1 MPKKNSPGSGKRVIL
16 LKTVS
21 VLLPFAV
28 LFLLEMGLRIFH
40 YGYDMRLFMEFP
52 GDNRFMVLNPDASKK
67 YFTDPLMAPSGN
79 SEPFK
84 KIKDANTC
92 RIFVLGESTTIGYP
106 YFHNGSF
113 HRWLQYRLMRSYPGR
128 HFEII
133 NLSMTAV
140 NSYTVL
146 GFAKDL
152 VNYEPDAV
160 LIYSGQN
167 EYYGALGVGSSNRIS
182 GNAHIL
188 GLILQLRR
196 LRLTQLLTS
205 LYEKVVGLFGGDKKK
220 SGETMM
226 QLMAADQ
233 QIPYGSALY
242 FRGLDQY
249 SANMD
254 KTLDLFNRRHI
265 PVFLSNTVSNEKDLS
280 PFVSFLPDS
289 ARFQGFR
296 QRYAC
301 GVKAFERNA
310 FQAADSCFKEAD
322 RIYDGHAL
330 CNFYLGKLAYLRK
343 DYQQA
348 GAYFSKARDL
358 DGLRFRAPAQINELI
373 AGLCRKYENAHLV
386 DTKAEFESYSENHI
400 IGAGLILEH
409 VHPNLVGYALM
420 SDAFYEAL
428 KRGNIFPMDTA
439 NAMSL
444 RQLEQCMPVTLVDSL
459 TGIYRIARLKRS
471 WPFNEQGNKDS
482 LDDGANGS
490 KEQRLAHDLVYGRI
504 RWPEA
509 MENLYSYY
517 IANNDLA
524 KAKKVVEALILEHPE
539 EASYCERA
547 ANVCGKLKDLGN
559 AAFYFRKAFDLS
571 PSPEEART
579 LGVIYLDLDEPAD
592 AIPYLEYAINT
603 LSDRRLV
610 VVRQY
615 AADIIQLERTAAKDT
630 SGLSVL
636 NEIAAKYFAMGNKE
650 GAEKYVEKVL
660 KTDPK
665 NKPALLLLGRLGNH

>member
-1 MPKKNSPGSGKRVIL
+1 MSKKNSRKRVL
-16 LKTVS
+16 LFKTVA
-21 VLLPFAV
+21 VLLPFLI
-28 LFLLEMGLRIFH
+28 LFLLEIGLRVFH
-40 YGYDMRLFMEFP
+40 YGYDLSLFKEVSGHP
-52 GDNRFMVLNPDASKK
+52 GYLVLNPDASKK
-67 YFTDPLMAPSGN
+67 YFTDPLMAPTGN
-79 SEPFK
+79 SEPFR
-84 KIKDANTC
+84 KIKDENTC

-113 HRWLQYRLMRSYPGR
+113 HRWLQYRLMRIYPGR

-146 GFAKDL
+146 GFAKEL
-152 VNYEPDAV
+152 VDYEPDAI

-188 GLILQLRR
+188 DCILWLRR

-205 LYEKVVGLFGGDKKK
+205 VYEKVAAHFRGDKKK

-233 QIPYGSALY
+233 EIAYGSASY
-242 FRGLDQY
+242 FRGLDQF
-249 SANMD
+249 SANIGE
-254 KTLDLFNRRHI
+254 TLDLFDRRHI
-265 PVFLSNTVSNEKDLS
+265 PVFLSNVVSNEKDLS

-289 ARFQGFR
+289 ARFQGFS

-301 GVKAFERNA
+301 GIRAFERNA
-310 FQAADSCFKEAD
+310 FQAADSCFKEAE

-373 AGLCRKYENAHLV
+373 AGLCRKYANAHLV
-386 DTKAEFESYSENHI
+386 DTKAEFESYSENRI

-409 VHPNLVGYALM
+409 VHPNLIGYALM

-428 KRGNIFPMDTA
+428 KKGHIFPVDSA

-444 RQLEQCMPVTLVDSL
+444 QQLEQCMPVTLVDSL
-459 TGIYRIARLKRS
+459 TGIYRIAKLKRS

-490 KEQRLAHDLVYGRI
+490 EEQRLAHDLVYGRI

-509 MENLYSYY
+509 MESLYSYY
-517 IANNDLA
+517 IAHNDLI
-524 KAKKVVEALILEHPE
+524 KAKKIVEALILEYPE
-539 EASYCERA
+539 EASYYDRA

-559 AAFYFRKAFDLS
+559 AAFYFRKAFGLS

-579 LGVIYLDLDEPAD
+579 LGVIYLDLDEPAE
-592 AIPYLEYAINT
+592 ALPYLDYAINN

-610 VVRQY
+610 AVRQY
-615 AADIIQLERTAAKDT
+615 AEDIIQLERTAAKDT

-636 NEIAAKYFAMGNKE
+636 NEIAAKYFTMGNKA
-650 GAEKYVEKVL
+650 GAKKYVERVL

-665 NKPALLLLGRLGNH
+665 NKPALLLLGRLGNN